1 MSRVFTDVD
10 NFHQEWIKGKRVKI
24 PYIGLIPKIIPFKLA
39 LDHSRLQKSQEESC
53 DARFTQVD
61 SLNVTR
67 DARGKIVRGRTGCHV

>member
-53 DARFTQVD
+53 DASFTQVD
-61 SLNVTR
+61 SLNVISSSTKTF
-67 DARGKIVRGRTGCHV
+67 ARRAW